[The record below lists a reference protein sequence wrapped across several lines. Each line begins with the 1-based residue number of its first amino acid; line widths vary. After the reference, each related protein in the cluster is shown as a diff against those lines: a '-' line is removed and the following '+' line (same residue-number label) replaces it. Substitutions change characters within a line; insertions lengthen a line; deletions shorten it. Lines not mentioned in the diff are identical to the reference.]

1 MMISMHKDNVR
12 PPSDPRSDRRPGLS
26 GAEGVKWVTGHQDA
40 SNQASYGKN
49 ATGNRNVNLRREHR
63 IGTWNVRGLLGVG
76 KLHIL
81 ERELERCKL
90 TITGISE
97 THWKDSGH
105 FDSGK
110 HTFYFSGNDK
120 SSFSGVAIAIP
131 KSWKNSVL
139 GYHPINDRIISIKL
153 SASPTPLNVI
163 QIYAPTSSAK
173 DEEIEDFYCQ
183 LESSVANIP
192 KRELVLIIGDFNAKV
207 GNTTMDT
214 GIRDIVGNYG
224 HGVRNPRGERL
235 IEFAADNNMAIMN
248 TMFKHHP
255 RRQYTWTSPDGNY
268 RNQIDYILVRSRW
281 RSSITNTH
289 TMPGADCHSDHQL
302 LIGNLRLKLQRPR
315 QVKTSR
321 RMEVKDPKSL
331 ATSIEGRHVAWRA
344 DYGSDSS
351 NSMWIAAKKYI
362 EDAVVESQPKSSVAK
377 RQHWMTEDTWHLVE
391 DRRKLKASG
400 ASITELNAR
409 SAIIQTAC
417 RRDRNNHL
425 GKICDELEQHSDN
438 YQTKDLHDK
447 VRYITRQFKPKTW
460 AIEDSVGTTVTE
472 IKDIVNVWKEYCKS
486 LFFSNGVPSFTCS
499 PRQILDREP
508 NIMQDEVR
516 AAIKHL
522 KCNKAMGCDEI
533 PIEVFKAMGESGVD
547 VLFTICN
554 KIWETG
560 IWPDDWSQSIF
571 IPLHKKG
578 STKKCNNYRLIS
590 LISHASKVMLHII
603 NTRLSAYLSRQIAPE
618 QAGFV
623 KGRGTREQILILR
636 QIIEKAREFNSTL
649 YICFVDFRKAFDTVI
664 WAQLWRILA
673 EMGVPPHLIVLLR
686 RLYES
691 GTAAV
696 RTKEDM
702 ENLLTRL
709 ETTSLKFGLSINR
722 EKTKMMI
729 VDRAEQI
736 RTNVQ
741 SIANCEVVQSYI
753 YLGSTISSTG
763 GCSDEIRRRCAI
775 TRSAVERL
783 RKIWRDR
790 RVTKKTKVR
799 LMKCLVFPIFLY
811 GAETWSLRLQDRRKI
826 DALEMWCWRR
836 LLKIPWTAFRT
847 NLSILKELH
856 IKDRLSSTVQLRIL
870 KFLVTSPEMRIQ
882 WRDWWFRGRWKA
894 GGTRPIT
901 NSLD

>member
-1 MMISMHKDNVR
+1 
-12 PPSDPRSDRRPGLS
+12 
-26 GAEGVKWVTGHQDA
+26 
-40 SNQASYGKN
+40 
-49 ATGNRNVNLRREHR
+49 
-63 IGTWNVRGLLGVG
+63 
-76 KLHIL
+76 
-81 ERELERCKL
+81 
-90 TITGISE
+90 
-97 THWKDSGH
+97 
-105 FDSGK
+105 
-110 HTFYFSGNDK
+110 
-120 SSFSGVAIAIP
+120 
-131 KSWKNSVL
+131 
-139 GYHPINDRIISIKL
+139 
-153 SASPTPLNVI
+153 
-163 QIYAPTSSAK
+163 
-173 DEEIEDFYCQ
+173 
-183 LESSVANIP
+183 
-192 KRELVLIIGDFNAKV
+192 
-207 GNTTMDT
+207 
-214 GIRDIVGNYG
+214 
-224 HGVRNPRGERL
+224 
-235 IEFAADNNMAIMN
+235 
-248 TMFKHHP
+248 
-255 RRQYTWTSPDGNY
+255 
-268 RNQIDYILVRSRW
+268 
-281 RSSITNTH
+281 
-289 TMPGADCHSDHQL
+289 
-302 LIGNLRLKLQRPR
+302 
-315 QVKTSR
+315 
-321 RMEVKDPKSL
+321 MEVKDPKSL

-508 NIMQDEVR
+508 NIMRDEVR

-554 KIWETG
+554 KIWET
-560 IWPDDWSQSIF
+560 
-571 IPLHKKG
+571 
-578 STKKCNNYRLIS
+578 
-590 LISHASKVMLHII
+590 
-603 NTRLSAYLSRQIAPE
+603 
-618 QAGFV
+618 
-623 KGRGTREQILILR
+623 
-636 QIIEKAREFNSTL
+636 
-649 YICFVDFRKAFDTVI
+649 DFRKAFDTVI

-696 RTKEDM
+696 RVDGTLSENFKTEAGVRQGCILSPLLFNTYTEYIMRIVLEEWDRGISVGGRVINNLRYADDTTLLAQTKEDM

-775 TRSAVERL
+775 TRNENSMERL
-783 RKIWRDR
+783 VVQGQVEGR
-790 RVTKKTKVR
+790 R
-799 LMKCLVFPIFLY
+799 
-811 GAETWSLRLQDRRKI
+811 A
-826 DALEMWCWRR
+826 
-836 LLKIPWTAFRT
+836 
-847 NLSILKELH
+847 
-856 IKDRLSSTVQLRIL
+856 
-870 KFLVTSPEMRIQ
+870 
-882 WRDWWFRGRWKA
+882 RGRSPTRWTDLIKKATESTMVQCTRNASNRQKWKHIA
-894 GGTRPIT
+894 KRAVLERVCDPPNIFSCTSSAQPRP
-901 NSLD
+901 L